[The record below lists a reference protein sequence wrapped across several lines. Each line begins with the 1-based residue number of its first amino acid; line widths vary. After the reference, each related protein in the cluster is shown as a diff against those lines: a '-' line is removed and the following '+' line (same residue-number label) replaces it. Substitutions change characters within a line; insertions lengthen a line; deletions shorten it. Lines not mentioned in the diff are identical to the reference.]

1 MALSWSWTPA
11 GLPRRLT
18 GGQVWAGTLWRGGV
32 GWGGGAEGAEGGRI
46 QTPEDVHH
54 KGRGSRYPAGP
65 GRTEL
70 DEQHSR
76 TAGNMPP
83 DPVANQ
89 RPRPFCPRGGRTRV
103 TPPPRCGG
111 RDAEIRGQV
120 VVLHLKPLPPEL
132 SYQVGAQNW
141 RGNGLQITHLIGFIC
156 NPEGQGLRLECS
168 LLD

>member
-1 MALSWSWTPA
+1 MGELRELREDGSRP
-11 GLPRRLT
+11 
-18 GGQVWAGTLWRGGV
+18 Q
-32 GWGGGAEGAEGGRI
+32 
-46 QTPEDVHH
+46 EDVHH